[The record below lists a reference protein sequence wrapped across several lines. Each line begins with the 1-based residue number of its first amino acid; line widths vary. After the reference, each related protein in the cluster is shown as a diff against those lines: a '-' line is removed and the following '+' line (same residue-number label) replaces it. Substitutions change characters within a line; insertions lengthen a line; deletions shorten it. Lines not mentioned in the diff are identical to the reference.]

1 MRNLPIA
8 ILATVLLAA
17 CGGGA
22 GATTPPAGATAGAG
36 QATQVPA
43 GATTAPQ
50 GPGGDA
56 TVDACK
62 YLTDA
67 DIKAVTE
74 LETKPAVKGPQFGV
88 FASACAW
95 DLIAPDVMVPPSIAL
110 GIIPSGGKS
119 NYDTYFGPFYDQLG
133 FEPLEGL
140 GDKAADAGGGSVLVL
155 VGDILFQVQYISLR
169 DTDTAIAT
177 ELAKKV
183 IANLGK

>member
-8 ILATVLLAA
+8 LLATVLLAA

-22 GATTPPAGATAGAG
+22 GATTPAGATTSAG
-36 QATQVPA
+36 QATQAPA
-43 GATTAPQ
+43 GATTLPQ
-50 GPGGDA
+50 GPGGGA

-67 DIKAVTE
+67 DIKAVTN
-74 LETKPAVKGPQFGV
+74 LETKPPVKGPQFGI
-88 FASACAW
+88 FASACGW
-95 DLIAPDVMVPPSIAL
+95 DLVATDVMVPPTIAL

-119 NYDTYFGPFYDQLG
+119 NYDNYFGPFYDDLG

-140 GDKAADAGGGSVLVL
+140 GDKAADAGGGAVLVL
-155 VGDILFQVQYISLR
+155 AGDTLFQLQYLALR
-169 DTDTAIAT
+169 DTDTEVAT
-177 ELAKKV
+177 ELARKV